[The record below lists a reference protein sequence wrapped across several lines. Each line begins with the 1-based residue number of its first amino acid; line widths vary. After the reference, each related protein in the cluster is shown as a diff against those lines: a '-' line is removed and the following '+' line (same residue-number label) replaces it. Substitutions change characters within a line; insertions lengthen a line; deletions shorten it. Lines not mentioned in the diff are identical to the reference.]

1 VRITTSK
8 KTAIDAGTNQ
18 SRCSQQ
24 MHGDPEVT
32 HYLLAATMALAL
44 MSGIAMAQT
53 TSSESSTTSV
63 VAPAVGTLSTS
74 RTRRSIDGNGTE
86 THSRQ
91 TTYKNDAGV
100 ADDVVITKSTNP
112 PVNTSTSSTTT
123 ITR

>member
-1 VRITTSK
+1 
-8 KTAIDAGTNQ
+8 
-18 SRCSQQ
+18 
-24 MHGDPEVT
+24 MT
-32 HYLLAATMALAL
+32 HYLFAATMALAL

-74 RTRRSIDGNGTE
+74 RTQRSSDGNGNGTE

>member
-1 VRITTSK
+1 
-8 KTAIDAGTNQ
+8 
-18 SRCSQQ
+18 

-32 HYLLAATMALAL
+32 HYLLAATLALTL

-74 RTRRSIDGNGTE
+74 RTQRSIDGNGTV

-100 ADDVVITKSTNP
+100 EDDVVITKSTIP